1 VVGIENDLLYPVQEQ
16 KSLADAIPGAVF
28 IGLTSLYGHDGFL
41 VEFDQFK
48 KIVRRFLHAETKNN
62 ESVLQETPYDFKSLE
77 DYNQ

>member
-1 VVGIENDLLYPVQEQ
+1 
-16 KSLADAIPGAVF
+16 
-28 IGLTSLYGHDGFL
+28 L